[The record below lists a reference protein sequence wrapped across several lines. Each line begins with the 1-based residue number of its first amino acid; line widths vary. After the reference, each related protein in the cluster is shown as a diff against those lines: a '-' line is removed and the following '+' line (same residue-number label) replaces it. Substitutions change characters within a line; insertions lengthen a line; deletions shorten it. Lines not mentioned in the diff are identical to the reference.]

1 MEQKIIVTIE
11 IKNLGDWDNLVYAH
25 DENEI
30 KSEMIKLQNEI
41 KNELCHSLLDS
52 RSVNVKCELS
62 S

>member
-52 RSVNVKCELS
+52 RSVNVK
-62 S
+62 

>member
-11 IKNLGDWDNLVYAH
+11 IRNLGDWNNLVYAH

-30 KSEMIKLQNEI
+30 KSEMTKLEKEI
-41 KNELCHSLLDS
+41 KSELCYSLLDS

>member
-1 MEQKIIVTIE
+1 MEPKIIVSIE
-11 IKNLGDWDNLVYAH
+11 ITNLGDWNNLVYAR

-30 KSEMIKLQNEI
+30 KAEMSKLEKEI
-41 KNELCHSLLDS
+41 KSELCHSLLDS